1 MDSERLAC
9 FGVIFLIIGLYLQS
23 FGDFMIR
30 VMGAIMIILG
40 SLILAFI
47 FGAYLGRG
55 KIRYDKL
62 NRGRFNV

>member
-9 FGVIFLIIGLYLQS
+9 FGVIFLIFGLYLQS
-23 FGDFMIR
+23 FADFMIR

-47 FGAYLGRG
+47 LGAYLGQGKERYVKLYRG
-55 KIRYDKL
+55 HY
-62 NRGRFNV
+62 NV

>member
-9 FGVIFLIIGLYLQS
+9 FGVIFIVFGLYLQS

-30 VMGAIMIILG
+30 VMGAIMIIFG

-47 FGAYLGRG
+47 LGAYLGRG
-55 KIRYDKL
+55 KIEYDKL
-62 NRGRFNV
+62 YRGNYNV